1 MGWNEDKLRDHAHKL
16 ALEHD
21 PHERRL
27 SPKTLWRQL
36 EGDIGELRTFVR
48 ELHENQGACGQPAE
62 EWLLDHSEFIEAEI
76 LGLKEDTLGLP
87 AKTLPAV
94 GKAGERR
101 ISAICAA
108 YLEETDGF
116 YGEETL
122 VAYLEAY
129 QEVSVLSIAEAW
141 SLPVFMKIEL
151 IRRLAA
157 LMEPVKERRNIC
169 ARVDRML
176 ADIPP
181 SELTPERLKES
192 LEGAGLELP
201 LSGAVIVQ
209 LVRHLREHA
218 EDSAHLGEWLVCKLD
233 NGPESLDSI
242 LSYDYQLQAQY
253 QVSTGNVIGSLRNL
267 SRTQWSPLF
276 EQISMVE
283 NTLRQERAEDYPR
296 LDSASRHTL
305 RSRTATLAKRMRVPE
320 NLVAAK
326 AVELADG
333 RFHARKHEAATSQAA
348 GADAKTGSSLLS
360 RDCCAAYYLLEGR
373 GLKALQK
380 ALRLCGKTG
389 ALPEAGIKTRA
400 AMLYMQLLVLAFA
413 TVLIL
418 VSLWIGRSAGNLSLG
433 GWIAV
438 VLLAALPASE
448 YAITALHWLIE
459 RVKTPSRLLRY
470 DFSEGVPEDAATMV
484 VIPVIWSTPED
495 AAATAERM
503 ELHYLA
509 NRDPNIHFAI
519 LSDFRDAD
527 KERLPQDE
535 KVLKQAVS
543 EIEKLNSR
551 YPEATF
557 HLFHR
562 SRQWNDAE
570 QIWMGWERK
579 RGKLVEFVRL
589 LKGDEHNSFGTVA
602 GDSSVLSRIRYVI
615 TLDADTRLPLESG
628 RRMIGAMH
636 LPYNRPRLNAAGTR
650 VVEGHGVLQP
660 RIGMT
665 YESARKSRLASIWSS
680 EPGLDPYAFAVSD
693 PYQDAMGQGIFT
705 GKGIFDVDAFYT
717 VLGQLFP
724 ENSVLSHDLLEGGFL
739 RAGFLSDIELI
750 DDCPSTFLSHQK
762 RQHRWTRGDWQ
773 LLPWLKRHT
782 RNADGERIAADLTP
796 LTRWQIVDNLRRSL
810 LSPVLLAIA
819 ILAVPVLPGSPWR
832 WYGLVLLTLCAPFV
846 RQLLTPHTLVYRPK
860 GLLLTLVQ
868 CALAFITLPFQ
879 CIMLLDAVGRTL
891 YRITVSKRRLLEW
904 VSQSEVE
911 RQSGNK
917 GQPVLSGLTGG
928 YMAIVLLA
936 FGLFAGR
943 TIPAGGGWGSGG
955 FGGQG
960 RRWAFFPADGFW
972 GSIDALQ
979 LAGLAGAVLWALA
992 PLVVRWLDR
1001 EAESDQVMFSKDEE
1015 QELRKLSADIWAFY
1029 EAYVTEEDSW
1039 LPPDNVQM
1047 EGDKGVAHR
1056 TSPTN
1061 IGLYLTCVL
1070 AARDFGFIDTPG
1082 MIERLERTIGTIERM
1097 EKWEGHLYNWYD
1109 TTSLAPLNP
1118 VYVSTV
1124 DSGNLAVCLIAA
1136 REGLLEWMETDG
1148 HLGMNDL
1155 VPDRRRSRSKE
1166 EFQVAFA
1173 QELTPHI
1180 GRRSTVRNRGTRLAA
1195 RMEALARSTN
1205 FRPLLDGKTNLFSLG
1220 YHVKEGKRDNV
1231 LYDLLA
1237 SEARQASFVA
1247 IAMGQVPVS
1256 HWNVLGRTLTKSGS
1270 RPLLL
1275 SWSGTMFEYLMPWL
1289 FMKTYR
1295 DTLWDS
1301 TYQAVVDRQ
1310 IEYARQRKV
1319 PFGISESGYYAF
1331 DYQMN
1336 YQYRA
1341 FGVPGLGFKRGL
1353 EQDLVLAPYATVMSL
1368 PFSRDRGIAALH
1380 EMEEWGARGKY
1391 GFYEAIDCTPRR
1403 MPGGSRHMV
1412 IRSFMA
1418 HHQGMSL
1425 LTLGN
1430 LLLPRTMYDR
1440 FHKSKEIQAAE
1451 LLLQERIPSRPKW
1464 IRHPEMYRST
1474 PRQEKQ
1480 PADTASVRE
1489 FRSPH
1494 TTVPEVCLLSNGRFM
1509 TMVTASGA
1517 GYSSWDG
1524 LSVTRWREEP
1534 VRDSWVSGIYIWD
1547 VGEDKLWSASYQ
1559 PARVKPDEELIRFE
1573 LDKAVFRRRD
1583 GQVETKMEIAVSPE
1597 TDAEVRRITLVNHS
1611 DEKKVLEVTTFMELA
1626 MSSPI
1631 ADDAHPAF
1639 SKLFVRT
1646 AYDEETGCLVAG
1658 RRPRT
1663 VKDRSL
1669 WSAHLL
1675 ASDGQS
1681 LGPVEFETDRAAFVG
1696 RGYTLAEPQSAKSRL
1711 KAKTGSVAD
1720 PAFIMRRRVELGPG
1734 EKAVLYAVT
1743 AVADE
1748 RQDAVEAA
1756 ARLACDQQ
1764 ADRAF
1769 RLAWNRSRIEVRSL
1783 QLDGREAAMFQ
1794 RLAGLALYTPP
1805 LRKDR
1810 REAIAANVKGQWG
1823 LWSFG
1828 ISGDRPIMV
1837 VQIGDKSHLPFV
1849 IKLLTGHEYA
1859 RRLGLIY
1866 DLVILNLSRDG
1877 YQQDLQEALQRAA
1890 EHGVD
1895 RFGHGV
1901 SGIHVI
1907 PVHRLEEEEKLL
1919 LLAAAR
1925 VNLQAG
1931 GASLASQ
1938 LRALRGD
1945 SPALA
1950 LVKTGD
1956 STEGTAGADS
1966 RMPAALESG
1975 AKAGETGM
1983 SPAVSG
1989 GSRVSGMDGTG
2000 GAWTGREGAGGK
2012 QPNLDGTGGARTPVH
2027 TAYGL
2032 SRTAESSGVPSAGMS
2047 GAPGQGFTPGA
2058 EHAAGRGTLPP
2069 AAAAD
2074 PKELLFYNGWGG
2086 FTPDGREY
2094 RLTIADGRHL
2104 PGPWTNVLA
2113 NPSFGA
2119 LVTELGT
2126 GYTFWRN
2133 SRECKLTPWSNDP
2146 VLDPPG
2152 EQGYVKD
2159 EESGLLWTLTP
2170 SPGKYLEPYTVV
2182 HGQGYSMFRHERE
2195 GIRHELTLFVP
2206 VKDPVKIMRLR
2217 LSNISSRQRR
2227 LSLAYYAEW
2236 VLGVGRQQTAAHI
2249 VVRRDEAA
2257 SIMTAQN
2264 TYQEHFREATAF
2276 LGIFPEGGE
2285 RREGMGLGGG
2295 AGGGD
2300 ESRDGS
2306 GGQSWT
2312 SDQLEFIGRNGS
2324 MEAPSGMAG
2333 NRLSNRTGVQAASCG
2348 AIRQELILLPG
2359 EEREILILLG
2369 CTSSEAE
2376 AAALARQY
2384 ADVTNCDAA
2393 WAEMEQYW
2401 NTMLHQVKVTTPA
2414 REMDL
2419 LLNGWLLYQ
2428 TLACRI
2434 WARSGFFQAGGA
2446 FGYRDQLQDTL
2457 ALLHTAPEFARRQV
2471 LLHAAHQYEEGD
2483 VQHWWH
2489 EETER
2494 GIRTLFSDDLLWL
2507 PYVASRYTE
2516 HTGDSTLWEENAPYL
2531 VSEPL
2536 KEGEHERYEPTVL
2549 SGRTGTIYE
2558 HCLQAIEKALSRIG
2572 EHGLPLIGVGDWN
2585 DGLNLAGDKGRGE
2598 SVWLAWFLGEI
2609 LQRFEGICGER
2620 GETER
2625 AARYRERRESL
2636 FQAANAHAWDGQWYR
2651 RAFTDSGTWLGSIRN
2666 DECRIDAIAQSWSV
2680 LSGGAPDDR
2689 AWQAMRS
2696 FDRELVDRE
2705 LALARLLTPA
2715 FDKTDPSPGYI
2726 QGYPPGI
2733 RENGAQYT
2741 HGVIWSIAAWSKLG
2755 QADKAVELFHL
2766 LNPVNHTRTDQ
2777 EVRQYTGEPYV
2788 MAADVYT
2795 SEPHRGHAGWTWY
2808 TGAAGWMYQVG
2819 LEWILGIRRRGDR
2832 LCLDPCVPDG
2842 WPGFQVDYRFGS
2854 TVYTLVFSREQSAV
2868 GGRDVVLQSGPDAFL
2883 DLVDDHMPHRIT
2895 VILPLKRQDLS

>member
-1 MGWNEDKLRDHAHKL
+1 REATGATAAAGGHRDAV
-16 ALEHD
+16 AAN
-21 PHERRL
+21 
-27 SPKTLWRQL
+27 
-36 EGDIGELRTFVR
+36 G
-48 ELHENQGACGQPAE
+48 
-62 EWLLDHSEFIEAEI
+62 HSESH
-76 LGLKEDTLGLP
+76 
-87 AKTLPAV
+87 
-94 GKAGERR
+94 KAAAANGEH
-101 ISAICAA
+101 
-108 YLEETDGF
+108 G
-116 YGEETL
+116 
-122 VAYLEAY
+122 
-129 QEVSVLSIAEAW
+129 
-141 SLPVFMKIEL
+141 
-151 IRRLAA
+151 
-157 LMEPVKERRNIC
+157 
-169 ARVDRML
+169 
-176 ADIPP
+176 
-181 SELTPERLKES
+181 ES
-192 LEGAGLELP
+192 LLT
-201 LSGAVIVQ
+201 
-209 LVRHLREHA
+209 R
-218 EDSAHLGEWLVCKLD
+218 DS
-233 NGPESLDSI
+233 
-242 LSYDYQLQAQY
+242 
-253 QVSTGNVIGSLRNL
+253 
-267 SRTQWSPLF
+267 
-276 EQISMVE
+276 
-283 NTLRQERAEDYPR
+283 
-296 LDSASRHTL
+296 
-305 RSRTATLAKRMRVPE
+305 
-320 NLVAAK
+320 
-326 AVELADG
+326 
-333 RFHARKHEAATSQAA
+333 
-348 GADAKTGSSLLS
+348 
-360 RDCCAAYYLLEGR
+360 CAAYYLLEGR

-380 ALRLCGKTG
+380 ALRQCGKAG
-389 ALPEAGIKTRA
+389 ALPEAAIKSRA
-400 AMLYMQLLVLAFA
+400 TGLYLQLMVLAFA
-413 TVLIL
+413 AALAL
-418 VSLWIGRSAGNLSLG
+418 ASLWIGRSAGTLSLG
-433 GWIAV
+433 GWVAV

-448 YAITALHWLIE
+448 YAVTALHWLIE
-459 RVKTPSRLLRY
+459 RVKTPTRLLRY
-470 DFSEGVPEDAATMV
+470 DFSKGVPEEAATMV
-484 VIPVIWSTPED
+484 VIPVIWSSPED
-495 AAATAERM
+495 AVATAERM

-509 NRDPNIHFAI
+509 NRDPNIRFAI

-535 KVLKQAVS
+535 KVLKQAAG

-551 YPEATF
+551 YPDTTF

-562 SRQWNDAE
+562 SRQWNEAE
-570 QIWMGWERK
+570 QVWMGWERK

-589 LKGDEHNSFGTVA
+589 LKGGASTSFSTIA
-602 GDSSVLSRIRYVI
+602 GDSSVLSRIRYII

-628 RRMIGAMH
+628 RRMIGAIH
-636 LPYNRPRLNAAGTR
+636 LPYNRPRLNASGTR
-650 VVEGHGVLQP
+650 VAEGHGVLQP

-665 YESARKSRLASIWSS
+665 YESARKSRLASIWSA

-705 GKGIFDVDAFYT
+705 GKGIFDVDAFHT
-717 VLGQLFP
+717 VLGNLFP

-762 RQHRWTRGDWQ
+762 RLHRWTRGDWQ
-773 LLPWLKRHT
+773 LLPWLRRHAK
-782 RNADGERIAADLTP
+782 NADGERIPADLTP
-796 LTRWQIVDNLRRSL
+796 LTRWQIIDNLRRSL
-810 LSPVLLAIA
+810 LSPMLLAIA

-832 WYGLVLLTLCAPFV
+832 WFGLVLLTLFAPFV
-846 RQLLTPHTLVYRPK
+846 RQLLTLHTLVYRPK
-860 GLLLTLVQ
+860 GLLNTLVQ
-868 CALAFITLPFQ
+868 CVLAFITLPFQ
-879 CIMLLDAVGRTL
+879 AIMLLDAVVRTL
-891 YRITVSKRRLLEW
+891 YRIAVSRRRLLEW

-911 RQSGNK
+911 RQSGKK
-917 GQPVLSGLTGG
+917 GRPALIGMTGG
-928 YMAIVLLA
+928 YIAIVLMAASIFLGRQA
-936 FGLFAGR
+936 PADGEWGAGGFAGE
-943 TIPAGGGWGSGG
+943 
-955 FGGQG
+955 G
-960 RRWAFFPADGFW
+960 RRWAFFPADGNW
-972 GSIDALQ
+972 GSLDALQ
-979 LAGLAGAVLWALA
+979 LAGLIAVVLWGLA
-992 PLVVRWLDR
+992 PLLVQWLDR
-1001 EAESDQVMFSKDEE
+1001 EAETGKPVFSRDEE

-1029 EAYVTEEDSW
+1029 EAYVTEGDSY

-1082 MIERLERTIGTIERM
+1082 MIERLERTIGTIEKM

-1109 TTSLAPLNP
+1109 TTNLAPLNP

-1155 VPDRRRSRSKE
+1155 MPDRRRPRIKD

-1195 RMEALARSTN
+1195 RIESLARDTN
-1205 FRPLLDGKTNLFSLG
+1205 FRPLLDGKTNLFTLG

-1256 HWNVLGRTLTKSGS
+1256 HWNVLGRTLTKSGGH
-1270 RPLLL
+1270 PLLL

-1368 PFSRDRGIAALH
+1368 PFSKDRGIAALH

-1440 FHKSKEIQAAE
+1440 FHKSKEVQAAE

-1474 PRQEKQ
+1474 PRQEK
-1480 PADTASVRE
+1480 PPVDTASVRE
-1489 FRSPH
+1489 LRSPH
-1494 TTVPEVCLLSNGRFM
+1494 TAVPEVCLLSNGRFM

-1517 GYSSWDG
+1517 GYSCWDG

-1534 VRDSWVSGIYIWD
+1534 VRDSWINGVYIWD
-1547 VGEDKLWSASYQ
+1547 VNEDRLWSPSYQ
-1559 PARVKPDEELIRFE
+1559 PARVEPDEGLIRFE
-1573 LDKAVFRRRD
+1573 LDKAVFQRRD

-1597 TDAEVRRITLVNHS
+1597 SDAEVRRITLVNHS
-1611 DEKKVLEVTTFMELA
+1611 GDKKVLEVTTFMELA

-1675 ASDGQS
+1675 AAEGQS

-1696 RGYTLAEPQSAKSRL
+1696 RGYTLAEPQCAKSRL

-1720 PAFIMRRRVELGPG
+1720 PAFIMRRRVELEPG
-1734 EKAVLYAVT
+1734 GKAVLYAVT

-1756 ARLACDQQ
+1756 ARLASAQQ

-1769 RLAWNRSRIEVRSL
+1769 RLAWNRSRIELRSL
-1783 QLDGREAAMFQ
+1783 QLDGREAALFQ
-1794 RLAGLALYTPP
+1794 RLAGLMLYTPP
-1805 LRKDR
+1805 LRNDR
-1810 REAIAANVKGQWG
+1810 REAVAANVKGQSG

-1828 ISGDRPIMV
+1828 ISGDRPVMV

-1849 IKLLTGHEYA
+1849 IKQLTGHEYA
-1859 RRLGLIY
+1859 RRLGLVY

-1907 PVHRLEEEEKLL
+1907 PVHRLTEEDRLL
-1919 LLAAAR
+1919 LDAVAR

-1931 GASLASQ
+1931 GPSLASQ

-1950 LVKTGD
+1950 LVRPAGGGVEAGAAGGRQPERAAESGPGVAAPRDGASPPTGKSGHIPD
-1956 STEGTAGADS
+1956 RANGTAEALLKPGVPGGVDH
-1966 RMPAALESG
+1966 RYAAG
-1975 AKAGETGM
+1975 
-1983 SPAVSG
+1983 SG
-1989 GSRVSGMDGTG
+1989 GIPG
-2000 GAWTGREGAGGK
+2000 G
-2012 QPNLDGTGGARTPVH
+2012 
-2027 TAYGL
+2027 GL
-2032 SRTAESSGVPSAGMS
+2032 LPSL
-2047 GAPGQGFTPGA
+2047 
-2058 EHAAGRGTLPP
+2058 AAT
-2069 AAAAD
+2069 D
-2074 PKELLFYNGWGG
+2074 PKELLFFNGWGG

-2113 NPSFGA
+2113 NPDFGT

-2152 EQGYVKD
+2152 EQGYLKD
-2159 EESGLLWTLTP
+2159 EESGVLWTLTP
-2170 SPGKYLEPYTVV
+2170 SPGKHPEPYTVT
-2182 HGQGYSMFRHERE
+2182 HGQGYSVFRHEQE

-2217 LSNISSRQRR
+2217 LANTSSRQRK

-2236 VLGVGRQQTAAHI
+2236 VLGVGRQQTASHI

-2257 SIMTAQN
+2257 SILTAQN
-2264 TYQEHFREATAF
+2264 RYQEHFRDATAF
-2276 LGIFPEGGE
+2276 LGIFPGGLKDPGE
-2285 RREGMGLGGG
+2285 TARASRVGEKGGNREN
-2295 AGGGD
+2295 D
-2300 ESRDGS
+2300 VS
-2306 GGQSWT
+2306 QTWT
-2312 SDQLEFIGRNGS
+2312 SDQLEFVGRNGT
-2324 MEAPSGMAG
+2324 MEAPAG
-2333 NRLSNRTGVQAASCG
+2333 LAGSHLSNRTGVQAAACG

-2359 EEREILILLG
+2359 EEREVLILLG
-2369 CTSSEAE
+2369 CASSEAE
-2376 AAALARQY
+2376 AAALACRY
-2384 ADVTNCDAA
+2384 AAGAACDAA
-2393 WAEMEQYW
+2393 WTEMEQHW
-2401 NTMLHQVKVTTPA
+2401 DGMLRQVKISTPA

-2446 FGYRDQLQDTL
+2446 FGFRDQLQDTL

-2516 HTGDSTLWEENAPYL
+2516 HTGDQTLWAELAPYL

-2598 SVWLAWFLGEI
+2598 SVWLAWFLAEI
-2609 LQRFEGICGER
+2609 LERFEGICTER
-2620 GETER
+2620 GDGER
-2625 AARYRERRESL
+2625 AALYRERRESL
-2636 FQAANAHAWDGQWYR
+2636 FRAANEHAWDGQWYR
-2651 RAFTDSGTWLGSIRN
+2651 RAFTDSGAWLGSIRN

-2680 LSGGAPDDR
+2680 LSGGAPEDR

-2705 LALARLLTPA
+2705 LSLARLLTPA

-2755 QADKAVELFHL
+2755 QGDKAFELFHL

-2819 LEWILGIRRRGDR
+2819 LEWILGIRRRGSR
-2832 LCLDPCVPDG
+2832 LVLDPCVPDS

-2854 TVYTLVFSREQSAV
+2854 TEYTLVFSREEPKAGFQ
-2868 GGRDVVLQSGPDAFL
+2868 DVLHAGPGTFL
-2883 DLVDDHMPHRIT
+2883 ELVDDKMAHRIA
-2895 VILPLKRQDLS
+2895 VVLPGKPRDSV